1 MEAELLAAVQ
11 ANLDDDAARLV
22 YADWLIER
30 GDVRGEILTLQVRF
44 PDRATELGE
53 VLARL
58 PRPAWAAEWPPAF
71 ERGFAKK
78 LVVTDAA
85 ALVANIAEIRA
96 QHPLAAIEL
105 ADRTPVAMRGD
116 LLATILTTKDL
127 TLNTS
132 AVVVDRTGKRVL
144 QNDRTMWEVMTG
156 PDGETIVDVKLASD
170 GRTLDLCID
179 DGCDRTWE
187 TVPIPLTE

>member
-1 MEAELLAAVQ
+1 MEAELLAAIH

-22 YADWLIER
+22 YGDWLLER
-30 GDVRGEILTLQVRF
+30 NDVRGEILTLQLRF
-44 PDRATELGE
+44 PQRTTDLAVL
-53 VLARL
+53 LARL
-58 PRPAWAAEWPPAF
+58 PRPAWAAEWPPEF

-85 ALVANIAEIRA
+85 TLVANIADIRA

-105 ADRTPVAMRGD
+105 ADRTPVAMHGD

-132 AVVVDRTGKRVL
+132 AVVVDKTGKRVL
-144 QNDRTMWEVMTG
+144 QDDRTMWEVMTG
-156 PDGETIVDVKLASD
+156 PDGETIVDIKLASD
-170 GRTLDLCID
+170 GRAVALCID
-179 DGCDRTWE
+179 DGYDQTWE
-187 TVPIPLTE
+187 TVPIPITE